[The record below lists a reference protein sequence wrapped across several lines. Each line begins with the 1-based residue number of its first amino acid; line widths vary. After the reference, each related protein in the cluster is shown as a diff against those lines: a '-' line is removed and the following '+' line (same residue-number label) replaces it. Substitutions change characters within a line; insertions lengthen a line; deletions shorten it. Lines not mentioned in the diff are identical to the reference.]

1 MHYVLFTDNL
11 ADLSIAEVCRGAK
24 QAGFDGLDLTLRPG
38 GHVPPENAEMG
49 LAAARQAAEA
59 EGIDIPMA
67 STAVSEAESPHAEEV
82 FASAAHYGVRR
93 LKLGYWPYQPFG
105 TLARQL
111 DDARAKLASVVRLG
125 RKYGVLPCVHVHSGR
140 ILANGGP
147 MLYLILKDFAPDEAA
162 AYVDPMHMTL
172 EGGGAGWEMGLD
184 LLAPWIGLVG
194 LKNFR
199 WLGEGV
205 RDERGQMRY
214 NWQYTPLADGAA
226 PLPEFMDYL
235 RQIDYDGVVSLHSE
249 YKGGN
254 SYRQLATPELL
265 AQSAADLAYVKTLV
279 AG

>member
-1 MHYVLFTDNL
+1 
-11 ADLSIAEVCRGAK
+11 
-24 QAGFDGLDLTLRPG
+24 
-38 GHVPPENAEMG
+38 
-49 LAAARQAAEA
+49 
-59 EGIDIPMA
+59 
-67 STAVSEAESPHAEEV
+67 
-82 FASAAHYGVRR
+82 
-93 LKLGYWPYQPFG
+93 
-105 TLARQL
+105 
-111 DDARAKLASVVRLG
+111 
-125 RKYGVLPCVHVHSGR
+125 
-140 ILANGGP
+140 
-147 MLYLILKDFAPDEAA
+147 
-162 AYVDPMHMTL
+162 
-172 EGGGAGWEMGLD
+172 MGLD

-254 SYRQLATPELL
+254 SYRQLATPDLL